1 MKLSGYAISDIG
13 TSGLDITGNVRVAGS
28 ATVSGNTITP
38 NIGPSDTQ
46 QHALPA
52 VASDIIV
59 LANAAQTLSNKTL
72 TNITLANVANTVLE
86 NVSIANSTISNTT
99 ISNTTISNTTI
110 SNTTII
116 NPTISGALIVSN
128 TMNSSVITSGTTI
141 TTSTTSFTGSGSGG
155 ATTIT
160 SSGVTGTIQVG
171 QVLSGTGIA
180 SGASITAING
190 STITLSLANTG
201 TVSGTITVVGVD
213 FLSIPSWVKRITVML
228 YGVSTSGGS
237 PVQIQLGT
245 SSGATTSGYV
255 GNWFNAGSYN
265 SISTGFT
272 VASGGTGGAAA
283 VRYAVYTFVNITG
296 NTWAASGTSADV
308 PSGTSSAL
316 AGAVPL
322 AATLGRVRITT
333 VNGTDTFDAGS
344 INILYE

>member
-28 ATVSGNTITP
+28 ATVPGNTITP

-72 TNITLANVANTVLE
+72 TNITLANVANTILE
-86 NVSIANSTISNTT
+86 NVSIANS
-99 ISNTTISNTTI
+99 TISNTTI

-201 TVSGTITVVGVD
+201 TVSGTITVVGVV
-213 FLSIPSWVKRITVML
+213 FTGIPSWVKRITVMFS
-228 YGVSTSGGS
+228 GVSTSS
-237 PVQIQLGT
+237 TSSKLVQIGD
-245 SSGATTSGYV
+245 SGGIETSGYLGSESNITSAV
-255 GNWFNAGSYN
+255 GSASVT
-265 SISTGFT
+265 SGFGIRS
-272 VASGGTGGAAA
+272 VSAAD
-283 VRYAVYTFVNITG
+283 VIHGQIVITNVTG
-296 NTWAASGTSADV
+296 NTWCASGYFGLS
-308 PSGTSSAL
+308 SSAS
-316 AGAVPL
+316 
-322 AATLGRVRITT
+322 TLLSSGSKALSDVLDRIRITT

>member
-110 SNTTII
+110 I
-116 NPTISGALIVSN
+116 NPTISGALVVNNSMVSSIITSN
-128 TMNSSVITSGTTI
+128 TPIPTTSGTSVECNRIPSWAKRVTVMLI
-141 TTSTTSFTGSGSGG
+141 NTSTTS
-155 ATTIT
+155 T
-160 SSGVTGTIQVG
+160 SDI
-171 QVLSGTGIA
+171 L
-180 SGASITAING
+180 
-190 STITLSLANTG
+190 L
-201 TVSGTITVVGVD
+201 
-213 FLSIPSWVKRITVML
+213 R
-228 YGVSTSGGS
+228 
-237 PVQIQLGT
+237 LGT
-245 SSGATTSGYV
+245 SSGIIATGYTSR
-255 GNWFNAGSYN
+255 FDAFSA
-265 SISTGFT
+265 SPTTQTETTGFGLFDG
-272 VASGGTGGAAA
+272 VAAA
-283 VRYAVYTFVNITG
+283 QLYTYVVTLTNFSG
-296 NTWAASGTSADV
+296 NTWMCSGVGSTSTATNTSPGLALASGHVTLPNYLDRISI
-308 PSGTSSAL
+308 TTL
-316 AGAVPL
+316 AGTP
-322 AATLGRVRITT
+322 TWDLGL
-333 VNGTDTFDAGS
+333 